1 MNHFLTVFYCSPILL
16 KILQMMACC
25 LSLRHPDVQLHG
37 QSAPQKGLTYI
48 CEAFL
53 HGKEHTTWQA
63 FRPALTPDRYALD
76 FPFSSALKRSS
87 LLSIPPSCSM
97 DGRLQDFRE
106 DFAGAVSI
114 WIVRLWKEAYQ
125 WQVCQKI
132 LKISWLSKI

>member
-1 MNHFLTVFYCSPILL
+1 MGLLALLWRNGYRTALEGTMSCILSTKNSP
-16 KILQMMACC
+16 
-25 LSLRHPDVQLHG
+25 RE
-37 QSAPQKGLTYI
+37 KGLTDI

-53 HGKEHTTWQA
+53 HGKEHTTSGSPSCPH
-63 FRPALTPDRYALD
+63 FTPGPYALY
-76 FPFSSALKRSS
+76 FPLFFSALKRSS

-125 WQVCQKI
+125 WQACEKEN
-132 LKISWLSKI
+132 LKALLR